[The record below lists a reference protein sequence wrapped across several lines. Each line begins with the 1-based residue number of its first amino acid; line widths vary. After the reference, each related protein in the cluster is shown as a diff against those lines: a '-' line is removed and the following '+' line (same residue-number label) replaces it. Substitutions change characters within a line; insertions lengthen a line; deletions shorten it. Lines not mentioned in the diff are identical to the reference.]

1 MKHKIIYLVILAICL
16 SFLPG
21 IAFADS
27 PEATLSIDGGA
38 PVSYPSVQAAVDAV
52 TANPG
57 TNFVIE
63 IAAGTL
69 TDELNIEQQA
79 NKNVVI
85 RPQPGATVTI
95 KNTINIDGRGDINS
109 PETLL
114 IQGLHFDLTGTTV
127 ENCIHFPK
135 PAGFNYAHN
144 VTINGCTFK
153 GEPNGGVAQVA
164 VRVAT
169 GAGARNIAIMNCNAN
184 DLHSLGQLYAVS
196 GYVFVQNCIVSDVT
210 EGGINYYGTADLIVD
225 SCKFDV
231 QSYAVRSGQSA
242 GAPSTGSVTIN
253 NSVLNTNSATDGAV
267 VLRVQSTRDINIIHS
282 NITNSATPAG
292 PSVQALNS
300 SGFDIDIV
308 ESNLVGDIPDPATN
322 TITIIDDPNVPNGP
336 VNITGN
342 GGDTTYIFLIV
353 FLSIF
358 VVILLPILFA
368 LLGV

>member
-1 MKHKIIYLVILAICL
+1 MRHKIIYLALMVIGLC
-16 SFLPG
+16 FLPVV
-21 IAFADS
+21 AFADS
-27 PEATLSIDGGA
+27 PEATLSIDGGP
-38 PVSYPSVQAAVDAV
+38 PVTYPSVQAAVDAV

-57 TNFVIE
+57 TDFVIE

-69 TDELNIEQQA
+69 TDEINIEQQA

-85 RPQPGATVTI
+85 RPQPGATVTV

-127 ENCIHFPK
+127 ENSILIPN
-135 PAGFNYAHN
+135 PGVGFNYAHN

-153 GEPNGGVAQVA
+153 GDPSGGVAQVA

-169 GAGARNIAIMNCNAN
+169 GAGARNIAIMNSNAN
-184 DLHSLGQLYAVS
+184 DLHSLGQLNAIS
-196 GYVFVQNCIVSDVT
+196 GYVFVQNCIVSEVT

-242 GAPSTGSVTIN
+242 GAPSTGTVTIN
-253 NSVLNTNSATDGAV
+253 NSVLNTNSATDGAI

-282 NITNSATPAG
+282 NITNSASPAG
-292 PSVQALNS
+292 PSVQALGA

-336 VNITGN
+336 VNITGDGN
-342 GGDTTYIFLIV
+342 NTTLIFLAT
-353 FLSIF
+353 FLA
-358 VVILLPILFA
+358 VLVLILLLVIFA
-368 LLGV
+368 LA